1 MIDLRRDVAQ
11 IEGFLRKG
19 INRFRLEYEP
29 PKAIGIYSSPK
40 YGWISL
46 NFNIEQTI
54 EEVDYNCPDFEYV
67 EFEFFE
73 QPDWESEY
81 IKKTSRI
88 IDYNGIEM
96 RLDDFNDEEYQR
108 PFFELFKVVVKNNIE
123 EFKPTPIL
131 IQVLDS
137 TMVLDVR

>member
-1 MIDLRRDVAQ
+1 MSPP
-11 IEGFLRKG
+11 
-19 INRFRLEYEP
+19 RLLAYT
-29 PKAIGIYSSPK
+29 K

-73 QPDWESEY
+73 QPDWEGEY
-81 IKKTSRI
+81 TKKTSRI

-96 RLDDFNDEEYQR
+96 RLDEFNDEEYQR
-108 PFFELFKVVVKNNIE
+108 PFFELFKVVVKNKIE

-137 TMVLDVR
+137 NMVLDVR